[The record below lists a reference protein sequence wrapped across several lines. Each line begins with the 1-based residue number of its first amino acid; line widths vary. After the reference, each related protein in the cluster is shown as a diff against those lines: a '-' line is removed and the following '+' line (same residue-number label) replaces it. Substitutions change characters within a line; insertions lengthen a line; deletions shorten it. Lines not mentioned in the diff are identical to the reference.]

1 MGLVLFLICH
11 QLSPVDRVL
20 LSLSLLYAYGFGV
33 TTFLYMPTLHSQLDA
48 LFIIMRVLVFDLH
61 RQGDTPYGVILG
73 WLSQL
78 LMLFLL
84 LNVIIN
90 DH

>member
-1 MGLVLFLICH
+1 
-11 QLSPVDRVL
+11 
-20 LSLSLLYAYGFGV
+20 
-33 TTFLYMPTLHSQLDA
+33 MPTLHSQLDA

-61 RQGDTPYGVILG
+61 GQGDTPYGVILG

-84 LNVIIN
+84 LNVIID

>member
-1 MGLVLFLICH
+1 MGLVLFLIRH
-11 QLSPVDRVL
+11 QLSPIERVL
-20 LSLSLLYAYGFGV
+20 LSLPLLYAYDFGV
-33 TTFLYMPTLHSQLDA
+33 SRFLYMPTLHSQLDT

-61 RQGDTPYGVILG
+61 GQGDTTYKVILRR
-73 WLSQL
+73 LSQL